1 MFILFIASNGFVWFY
16 KGRRCARFVERIGW
30 EAHHGG
36 VPSSLTEAPRCGD
49 VAIVDQFSAAAKV
62 NETAASKISWLL

>member
-1 MFILFIASNGFVWFY
+1 MFMLFIASNGFVWFY
-16 KGRRCARFVERIGW
+16 KGRRCAPFVERTGW

-49 VAIVDQFSAAAKV
+49 VAIVDQFSAAVQVTKSD
-62 NETAASKISWLL
+62 ASKISWLL

>member
-1 MFILFIASNGFVWFY
+1 MVLLFIVRTGFVWFY
-16 KGRRCARFVERIGW
+16 RGRRCARFVERTGW

>member
-1 MFILFIASNGFVWFY
+1 MFVLLVILNEFVWFY
-16 KGRRCARFVERIGW
+16 RGRRCARFVERTGW

>member
-16 KGRRCARFVERIGW
+16 KGRRCARFVERTGL

-36 VPSSLTEAPRCGD
+36 VLCSLTEAPRCGD
-49 VAIVDQFSAAAKV
+49 VAIVDQSSAAAQVTK
-62 NETAASKISWLL
+62 TAASKISWLL

>member
-1 MFILFIASNGFVWFY
+1 MVVLSIVRNGFVWFY
-16 KGRRCARFVERIGW
+16 NGRRCARFVERTGW

-49 VAIVDQFSAAAKV
+49 VAIVDQFSAAAKG

>member
-1 MFILFIASNGFVWFY
+1 MYILFIARNGFVWFY
-16 KGRRCARFVERIGW
+16 RGRRCARFVERTGW